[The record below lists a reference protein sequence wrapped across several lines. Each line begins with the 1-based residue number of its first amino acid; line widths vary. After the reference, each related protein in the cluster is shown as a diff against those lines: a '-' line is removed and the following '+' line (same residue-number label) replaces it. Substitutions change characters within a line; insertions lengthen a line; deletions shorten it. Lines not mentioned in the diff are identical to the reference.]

1 MPRHLLKPP
10 RINHELC
17 SLTLPGLVIRTQ
29 SNHEVCSLTLP
40 GLVIIS
46 RQLNNLLHI
55 LCTPHSH
62 MGKLLSLKLQIE
74 IKMNNFHA
82 DNAPSPDQSPSFSIP
97 TQLSTPILMQ
107 QKISPL
113 LLPKQNLTN
122 FHMTNTLK
130 ESASS
135 ISVLTKCKFI
145 CLLRHI

>member
-1 MPRHLLKPP
+1 MSYALSLYLVLSS
-10 RINHELC
+10 ELNQ
-17 SLTLPGLVIRTQ
+17 I
-29 SNHEVCSLTLP
+29 
-40 GLVIIS
+40 IIS

-82 DNAPSPDQSPSFSIP
+82 NNAPSPDQSPSFSIP